1 MYPSGEDE
9 ASALE
14 AASAAGA
21 AAVATK
27 GALPSLPTREARD
40 AILARLRGGAD
51 GLRGFADGLRGGA
64 DGLLRGGADGLRGTA
79 DGLLHGGA
87 DACARLRGGAD
98 ACPWRF
104 ASRLNSMKDRRDLAG
119 DLPNDPL
126 GWVRRQGE
134 IEGLDFV
141 DFNYPEHLGGLEET
155 DVKEAL
161 SEAGLRCGAVCL
173 RYLPRRPRLVGSGSR
188 PRRGSSFDESR
199 AATRIVL

>member
-1 MYPSGEDE
+1 MERASSAPAESSVYPSGEDE

-21 AAVATK
+21 SAVATK

-51 GLRGFADGLRGGA
+51 GLRGG
-64 DGLLRGGADGLRGTA
+64 A

-199 AATRIVL
+199 AATRVVL

>member
-51 GLRGFADGLRGGA
+51 GLRG
-64 DGLLRGGADGLRGTA
+64 GADGLR
-79 DGLLHGGA
+79 GGA

-173 RYLPRRPRLVGSGSR
+173 RYLSRRPTLVGSGSR

-199 AATRIVL
+199 AATRVVL